1 MQRTESHGGANR
13 QAVNDHGELAL
24 PSSQSFKD
32 APKTGSRS
40 GLTHSAFE
48 DEEPAVFMEG
58 EAEDGAAPV
67 GEGVAVQESVQQTIA
82 EVRR

>member
-1 MQRTESHGGANR
+1 MAVGSDRPSTATVNLPCHLRKVSRTR
-13 QAVNDHGELAL
+13 
-24 PSSQSFKD
+24 

-48 DEEPAVFMEG
+48 DEEPAVFIEG

-67 GEGVAVQESVQQTIA
+67 GEGLAVQQSVQQTIA

>member
-1 MQRTESHGGANR
+1 LQRTESYGGGKR

-32 APKTGSRS
+32 APKTGCRS

-48 DEEPAVFMEG
+48 GEEPVVFIEG

-67 GEGVAVQESVQQTIA
+67 GEGSGSNS
-82 EVRR
+82 RCNKPSPK